1 MGEQLREHLK
11 ALHGELASTP
21 SVDERSKQ
29 LLEEVLADL
38 HGLLERTEPAAEDE
52 HQSLGDRLRDATQQ
66 FEDSHPT
73 LSAAVG
79 RVVDALANL
88 GI

>member
-29 LLEEVLADL
+29 LLEEVLSDI
-38 HGLLERTEPAAEDE
+38 HGLLDRSEPPSENE
-52 HQSLGDRLRDATQQ
+52 HQGLGDRLRDATQH

-73 LSAAVG
+73 LAAAVG
-79 RVVDALANL
+79 RVINALSNL

>member
-29 LLEEVLADL
+29 LLEVVLADT

-52 HQSLGDRLRDATQQ
+52 HQGLGDRLRDATQQ
-66 FEDSHPT
+66 GEDAQPT
-73 LSAAVG
+73 RAAAG
-79 RVVDALANL
+79 DRVIDALANL